1 MLRLQTA
8 LLQRSVGGWMTERQL
23 NHFDVWSGLVIGL
36 TLILFL
42 IAVFVKGITHD
53 LLQEIAVFLVSVKL
67 ILLSHKNSV
76 AAERTYEH

>member
-8 LLQRSVGGWMTERQL
+8 LLQRSVGGSMTERQL

-36 TLILFL
+36 PLVLFL

-53 LLQEIAVFLVSVKL
+53 LL
-67 ILLSHKNSV
+67 
-76 AAERTYEH
+76 